1 MIYFFNNKILATI
14 ALFVI
19 LNCYVGCMVPVASN
33 TMGAIG
39 GAVPVAF
46 NNKGGGKAESFWL
59 VRFDDVVTAAI
70 RAGEALSLELREKKV
85 EADQAFFSFYDGKEA
100 RIDLLIE
107 RRTDTM
113 TSVFI
118 DIGRS
123 GSIAFARLM
132 ARKIILELKKANA
145 FLEDWSAEKPGW

>member
-1 MIYFFNNKILATI
+1 
-14 ALFVI
+14 
-19 LNCYVGCMVPVASN
+19 MVPVASN
-33 TMGAIG
+33 TMGAIS

-46 NNKGGGKAESFWL
+46 NYQGGGKGESFWL
-59 VRFDDVVTAAI
+59 VQYDDVVEATLL
-70 RAGEALSLELREKKV
+70 AGIALSLELKEKKV
-85 EADQAFFSFYDGKEA
+85 EADQTFFRFYDDREA

-113 TSVFI
+113 TSILI

-132 ARKIILELKKANA
+132 ARKIIFELKKADA
-145 FLEDWSAEKPGW
+145 FLEDWSIEKPSW